1 MRLKPGFK
9 LREIAEDYVVVPAAE
24 HYLDF
29 GAVISL
35 NETGAFLWDQLQDS
49 KTFEELTE
57 ALAVEY
63 DGEQEEIR
71 QDIRDFITLL
81 KEQDLLC
88 EV

>member
-9 LREIAEDYVVVPAAE
+9 LREIAGDYVVVPAAE